1 MAIVVLDAS
10 VFLSWLFPDEE
21 NEWSKRLVVGLDEK
35 DRVVVPAHWLVEIA
49 NALLVGS
56 RRKRIK
62 TDQIAAFLD
71 QLAMIPVE
79 IESILSLEDAKRVAA
94 LGEKHSLSAY
104 DAAYLDLALRKNV
117 ALGTL
122 DGALRNASM
131 KEKVRLL

>member
-1 MAIVVLDAS
+1 MATLVLDAS

-21 NEWSKRLVVGLDEK
+21 NEWSKQLVRDLGEE

-62 TDQIAAFLD
+62 TEQIAAFLG
-71 QLAMIPVE
+71 QLAIIPVE
-79 IESILSLEDAKRVAA
+79 IESALSLEDAERVAA
-94 LGEKHSLSAY
+94 LGAKHSLSAY

-131 KEKVRLL
+131 TEKVRLL

>member
-1 MAIVVLDAS
+1 MATLVLDAS

-21 NEWSKRLVVGLDEK
+21 NEWSKQLVFNLGEE

-62 TDQIAAFLD
+62 TEQIAAFLG
-71 QLAMIPVE
+71 QLAIIPVE
-79 IESILSLEDAKRVAA
+79 IESALSLEDAERVAA
-94 LGEKHSLSAY
+94 LGAKHSLSAY

-131 KEKVRLL
+131 TEKVRLL

>member
-1 MAIVVLDAS
+1 
-10 VFLSWLFPDEE
+10 
-21 NEWSKRLVVGLDEK
+21 
-35 DRVVVPAHWLVEIA
+35 VVPAHWLVEIA

-62 TDQIAAFLD
+62 TEQIAAFLG
-71 QLAMIPVE
+71 QLAIIPVE
-79 IESILSLEDAKRVAA
+79 IESALSLEDAERVAA
-94 LGEKHSLSAY
+94 LGAKHSLSAY

-131 KEKVRLL
+131 TEKVRLL

>member
-1 MAIVVLDAS
+1 MATLVLDAS

-21 NEWSKRLVVGLDEK
+21 NEWSKHLVRDLGEE

-62 TDQIAAFLD
+62 TEQIAAFLG
-71 QLAMIPVE
+71 QLAIIPVE
-79 IESILSLEDAKRVAA
+79 IESALSLEDAERVAA
-94 LGEKHSLSAY
+94 LGAKHSLSAY

-131 KEKVRLL
+131 TEKVRLL